1 MVAGRNSDRCQRCH
15 LEGSSQHRG
24 QPVGAEPWKRSG
36 EGGVASSGRG
46 AVAILR
52 ASNVVARVELFGQAL
67 YYGSSWDRV
76 GAGGMGF
83 GVWGRGVDRS

>member
-1 MVAGRNSDRCQRCH
+1 M
-15 LEGSSQHRG
+15 
-24 QPVGAEPWKRSG
+24 
-36 EGGVASSGRG
+36 ASSGRG
-46 AVAILR
+46 AVATLR

-83 GVWGRGVDRS
+83 GVWGRGVDRSLLGQTGGQRRDQWVGGWWGMGVGTHEPSSRH